1 MAAVRERGQL
11 ILVGGLALAVMLV
24 AIALVLNAAIYT
36 ENLASR
42 NDADRIDG
50 ANAVRNDVR
59 AGLVGAVERVD
70 DSESFVEQTDDANAS
85 MDEIENETGYY
96 AAQDGASLSIGN
108 VSYDEGWRLARD
120 DEGSFVSP
128 NDSETSYSLADD
140 ATVREHSMNVSK
152 DSLREQGEIT
162 DPISD
167 LAGDD
172 VFNATY
178 NDTSSGVE
186 RSVFVYNESNEVTVE
201 VYNESDVR
209 IGSVCN
215 ASATGGYATVNVSGG
230 TVGGDSCAALEFY
243 DDLGS
248 TYDLEYGGTGNA
260 DGTYEVTANV
270 TGGTAYDQH
279 APASSATILAAET
292 TITYR
297 SPELYYRTT
306 IRYDPGDPIA

>member
-59 AGLVGAVERVD
+59 AGLVGAVEHVN
-70 DSESFVEQTDDANAS
+70 ESQSFGDQTDDANAS
-85 MDEIENETGYY
+85 MTEIENETGYY

-108 VSYDEGWRLARD
+108 ASYEEGRRLARD
-120 DEGSFVSP
+120 SEGQFVSSDAGQTTYP
-128 NDSETSYSLADD
+128 LVDD
-140 ATVREHSMNVSK
+140 GTVHEHSMNVSK
-152 DSLREQGEIT
+152 DSLRERGEIT
-162 DPISD
+162 DAMGD
-167 LAGDD
+167 LTGDD

-178 NDTSSGVE
+178 SNASSGVE
-186 RSVFVYNESNEVTVE
+186 RSVFVYNESDQVTVE
-201 VYNESDVR
+201 VYDENGDR

-215 ASATGGYATVNVSGG
+215 ASATDGHAAVDVTEG
-230 TVGGDSCAALEFY
+230 TVAGDSCAALGSF
-243 DDLGS
+243 DALGS

-260 DGTYEVTANV
+260 NGTYEVTVNV

-292 TITYR
+292 TIIYR